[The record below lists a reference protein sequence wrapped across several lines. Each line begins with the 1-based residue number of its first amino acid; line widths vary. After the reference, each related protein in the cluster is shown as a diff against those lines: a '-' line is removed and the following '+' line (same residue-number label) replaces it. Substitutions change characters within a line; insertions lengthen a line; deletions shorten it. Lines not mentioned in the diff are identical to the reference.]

1 MKNTMPHDKKVEVIE
16 ISTGMFKAY
25 LHANHVPFTV
35 ESEGGPRTEY
45 QLRYRDHR
53 SHELRVRGGRNSVF
67 HRAPRRAHGGILA
80 REAVGRAK
88 SEAEI
93 AQAKLDASDYAV
105 IKAAEAF
112 LASQGIEIPG
122 RKRAEDLR
130 QIIRDYRAMCNENRP
145 VQALLRLLQV
155 SALGT
160 IPWQIWHAG

>member
-45 QLRYRDHR
+45 QCDTVITAPMSFASEEAATAFFTEH
-53 SHELRVRGGRNSVF
+53 HDELME
-67 HRAPRRAHGGILA
+67 AILA

-130 QIIRDYRAMCNENRP
+130 QIIRDYRAM
-145 VQALLRLLQV
+145 VQ
-155 SALGT
+155 
-160 IPWQIWHAG
+160 

>member
-35 ESEGGPRTEY
+35 ESGGGPRTEY
-45 QLRYRDHR
+45 QCDTVLTAPMSFASEEAATAFFTEHHD
-53 SHELRVRGGRNSVF
+53 ELME
-67 HRAPRRAHGGILA
+67 AILA

-130 QIIRDYRAMCNENRP
+130 QIIRDYRAM
-145 VQALLRLLQV
+145 VQ
-155 SALGT
+155 
-160 IPWQIWHAG
+160 